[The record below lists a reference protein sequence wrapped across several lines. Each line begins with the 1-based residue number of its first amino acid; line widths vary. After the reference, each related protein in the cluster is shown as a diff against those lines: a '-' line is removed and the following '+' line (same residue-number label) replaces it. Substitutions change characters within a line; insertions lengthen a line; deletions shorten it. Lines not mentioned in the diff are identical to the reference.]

1 MKRFKDFREALTI
14 QQRKLK
20 SRVAKRKSKIT
31 AIKRKKSMRKPPT
44 PDKVE
49 KAVNKAVRKKAI
61 DLVDK
66 GGKYKD
72 PDASFGIKANIENIQ
87 SNFFLLC
94 VLIYQILGFFIKK
107 KMKDDFKQRKL
118 AAKEK

>member
-1 MKRFKDFREALTI
+1 MKRFKDFMEALTI

-31 AIKRKKSMRKPPT
+31 AIKRKKSMKKPPT

-49 KAVNKAVRKKAI
+49 KAVDKAVRKRAI
-61 DLVDK
+61 DFVDK
-66 GGKYKD
+66 KGKYST
-72 PDASFGIKANIENIQ
+72 ASASVKANIEDKADIKSDKFGAKWEKQ
-87 SNFFLLC
+87 MTPK
-94 VLIYQILGFFIKK
+94 IKK

-118 AAKEK
+118 DTKEK

>member
-31 AIKRKKSMRKPPT
+31 AIKRKKSMRRPPT

-72 PDASFGIKANIENIQ
+72 PDASFGIKGR
-87 SNFFLLC
+87 
-94 VLIYQILGFFIKK
+94 Y
-107 KMKDDFKQRKL
+107 
-118 AAKEK
+118 